1 MPSGEILVFP
11 CQGPP
16 LCGGDHPNP
25 PKKIPAAFARRGEAL
40 SSSPAGMVE
49 PTDPTIVSRLM
60 QLGRCKSGH
69 CKQRPAPPGF
79 VIPINYLRATPSK
92 PIEVAPEIAQALVRD
107 RQAFFRTKG
116 QLKQHEIAA
125 RQCFL
130 LQRHL
135 PHSTKLRLS
144 VVNQLFLRIKDQ
156 VLVKRSRSED
166 MREVRAERAKR
177 YAMKEVPN

>member
-1 MPSGEILVFP
+1 
-11 CQGPP
+11 
-16 LCGGDHPNP
+16 
-25 PKKIPAAFARRGEAL
+25 
-40 SSSPAGMVE
+40 
-49 PTDPTIVSRLM
+49 
-60 QLGRCKSGH
+60 
-69 CKQRPAPPGF
+69 
-79 VIPINYLRATPSK
+79 
-92 PIEVAPEIAQALVRD
+92 
-107 RQAFFRTKG
+107 
-116 QLKQHEIAA
+116 
-125 RQCFL
+125 L